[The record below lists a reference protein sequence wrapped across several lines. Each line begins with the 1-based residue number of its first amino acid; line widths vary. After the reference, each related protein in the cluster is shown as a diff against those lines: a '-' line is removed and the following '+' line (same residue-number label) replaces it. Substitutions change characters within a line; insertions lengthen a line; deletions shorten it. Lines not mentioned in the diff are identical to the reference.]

1 MKLKRQK
8 FIVAI
13 VMFSLVTM
21 YGFVPAVGE
30 AASLEVTRDTIS
42 DSDLSATAV
51 THTIFASTTQAI
63 PANGYFEV
71 IFNANI
77 TGISSTN
84 LTCPSSGV
92 AGGSGQTIT
101 CTYATGLAAGP
112 YTMTLTGA
120 INPAAIGSYLVHV
133 RTKTS
138 AAAEIEHS
146 SVRIAIVNDVTV
158 TATVEA
164 TLTFFVG
171 GLSTSTN
178 AVNGQAVTGSSTSQ
192 TLAYGTLE
200 VGTSSALGQQL
211 RVTTNAYYGYSV
223 TVFQDHNLLA
233 NNGADIDSF
242 VNGTAASTTAA
253 NWSSPTGTLGN
264 ENTYGHFGVAAGDN
278 SLTGGDAFAA
288 NQWKGFDNTDPIQVM
303 YHTGPADGLTDDIG
317 SSTVAYRIE
326 INALQEAGDYSNTL
340 TYICTPTY

>member
-30 AASLEVTRDTIS
+30 AASLEVARDTIS

-51 THTIFASTTQAI
+51 THSIFASTTQAI
-63 PANGYFEV
+63 PAAGYFEV
-71 IFNANI
+71 IFDSNI
-77 TGISSTN
+77 TGINSAN
-84 LTCPSSGV
+84 LTCPGAGV

-101 CTYATGLAAGP
+101 CTYAAGLAAGP
-112 YTMTLTGA
+112 YTMTLTQA
-120 INPAAIGSYLVHV
+120 VNPAAIGSYIVHV
-133 RTKTS
+133 RTRTS
-138 AAAEIEHS
+138 GAAEIEHS

-164 TLTFFVG
+164 TLTFFIG
-171 GLSTSTN
+171 GLATSSQ
-178 AVNGQAVTGSSTSQ
+178 VNGQLTTGSSTSQ
-192 TLAYGTLE
+192 TLAFGTLE
-200 VGTSSALGQQL
+200 VATSSMLGQRL

-242 VNGTAASTTAA
+242 EIGSMASTTALP
-253 NWSSPTGTLGN
+253 WSVPTGLLGS
-264 ENTYGHFGVAAGDN
+264 ENTYGHFGVASGDN
-278 SLTGGDAFAA
+278 SLTGGDSFAA
-288 NQWKGFDNTDPIQVM
+288 NNWKGFDNTDPIQVM